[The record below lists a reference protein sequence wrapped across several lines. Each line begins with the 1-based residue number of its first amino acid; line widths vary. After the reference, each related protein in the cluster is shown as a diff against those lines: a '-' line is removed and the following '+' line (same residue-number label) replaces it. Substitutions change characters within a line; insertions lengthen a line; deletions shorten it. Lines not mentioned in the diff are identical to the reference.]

1 MELKNKNTN
10 SCDASDII
18 SYSSNFI
25 ERTEILN
32 FLNENLKN
40 FDKKNDDYKKNIYKN
55 FVSLFIKYFDKIFYL
70 STYEKKEKNKFL
82 FEIIEYSII
91 GNGKRLRPMIMFLT
105 NFLFDEDFDNTIFY
119 LEYFML
125 SIEMIHAFSLIHD
138 DLPAIDNDELRRGKE
153 STWKKF
159 GESFAILA
167 GDMMLS
173 EAYNNINILKYKISK
188 LEYNKKNEFKKIDEA
203 AFLLS
208 DKTGYNG
215 MILGELLDVKYTNK
229 KINSEELVDMYEKKT
244 AALIK
249 ISFEIGFVLSNCE
262 NIKNKE
268 LIEKISKSIG
278 FTYQLIDDLLE
289 IESDEKRIGKSINSD
304 SKNKKDTLAN
314 KYGINETKK
323 IICEYKNSINTDI
336 CDLEK
341 VSEEKKSFYK
351 YFMNFIVD
359 RDR

>member
-1 MELKNKNTN
+1 
-10 SCDASDII
+10 
-18 SYSSNFI
+18 
-25 ERTEILN
+25 
-32 FLNENLKN
+32 
-40 FDKKNDDYKKNIYKN
+40 
-55 FVSLFIKYFDKIFYL
+55 
-70 STYEKKEKNKFL
+70 
-82 FEIIEYSII
+82 
-91 GNGKRLRPMIMFLT
+91 
-105 NFLFDEDFDNTIFY
+105 
-119 LEYFML
+119 
-125 SIEMIHAFSLIHD
+125 
-138 DLPAIDNDELRRGKE
+138 
-153 STWKKF
+153 
-159 GESFAILA
+159 
-167 GDMMLS
+167 
-173 EAYNNINILKYKISK
+173 
-188 LEYNKKNEFKKIDEA
+188 
-203 AFLLS
+203 
-208 DKTGYNG
+208 

-244 AALIK
+244 GALIK

-262 NIKNKE
+262 NIKNKK

-278 FTYQLIDDLLE
+278 FTYQLVDDLLE